1 MTDHAHE
8 YERGVHMAEAFGIG
22 GRVWAC
28 AICGTP
34 RPERDDA
41 ARILRLLNNASVP
54 QADLA
59 FVLGLS
65 IRQVQSA
72 LQSLRLEGKPVLSDG
87 DGIRLAQTA
96 DEARAC
102 ADALRRRLRSQYRT
116 YRALRNTAR
125 AMHLAENRPPEVE
138 APEGSLW
145 SHTTAW
151 AVA

>member
-1 MTDHAHE
+1 MTPDA
-8 YERGVHMAEAFGIG
+8 ERV
-22 GRVWAC
+22 
-28 AICGTP
+28 
-34 RPERDDA
+34 
-41 ARILRLLNNASVP
+41 LRLLTNASVP

-65 IRQVQSA
+65 IRSVQSA

-102 ADALRRRLRSQYRT
+102 ADALRRRIAHQYLT
-116 YRALRNTAR
+116 FRALRTTAR
-125 AMHLAENRPPEVE
+125 AMHRAENRPPEVE

-145 SHTTAW
+145 RIAP
-151 AVA
+151 

>member
-34 RPERDDA
+34 KPERDDA
-41 ARILRLLNNASVP
+41 ERVLRLLNNASVP

-87 DGIRLAQTA
+87 DGIRMAQTA

-102 ADALRRRLRSQYRT
+102 ADALRRRAIRQLLT
-116 YRALRNTAR
+116 ARALRRTAR
-125 AMHLAENRPPEVE
+125 RMREAEDTQKFWDFFESYQP
-138 APEGSLW
+138 S
-145 SHTTAW
+145 
-151 AVA
+151 AVSKSA